1 MSPPDNEPPALPKP
15 SAVPKVAAGSSP
27 QPGGGKPATKP
38 PPAPSA
44 ATKPPP
50 PVPPIP
56 AGAARASSPG
66 IPRPATLPSLK
77 KPPLPSSAPVAAATH
92 PASVPPPAMPKKPSI
107 PAPPPV
113 IQIEEEPLDAD
124 LAMLARSQI
133 EIDTG
138 ARRSRIST
146 PDGDLPRRRLS
157 SNPDEPQPTSRRSYE
172 DLLPA
177 SRRGEQ
183 DPDIPPPTHVDAD
196 RAPGS
201 KDPYIG
207 TTFDHRYKIEKLL
220 GEGGMGFVYLA
231 RHKVI
236 DKKVAVKVLRSDM
249 ARDRE
254 ILERFLQEARA
265 ASSIGNPHIID
276 ISDFG
281 DLPDGSTYFVM
292 EFLDG
297 RSLIQLNEDKAKR
310 LDFELIA
317 KVAIQMANG
326 LAAAHERGIIHRDL
340 KPENIFII
348 QRGIDKEFVKI
359 LDFGIAKVATSGDN
373 KLTRAGAVF
382 GTPHYMSPEQ
392 AAGAPLD
399 HRTDIY
405 SLGIM
410 LYEMVSNQLPFVA
423 DNFMGIL
430 SQHMYQPPTPLA
442 KLGLE
447 PPCPVDLEA
456 IIFKCLSKA
465 PEERYPDMV
474 ALAADLQRF
483 QQGHVPDAV
492 AEMASRP
499 DGLTAS
505 VPDGVADKP
514 KKSTWLRFIAV
525 GAVVMGATLGTVLI
539 LLSGPGPKTDPG
551 AVTSQVA
558 TAPPAPTVASVAKKI
573 VLVDV
578 DPRDAN
584 ASTTYAGKQ
593 LTFPANFEVEPG
605 KPVTL
610 EVKATGYNTQT
621 ITLDGSQEKQTLKL
635 IAIAGTTP
643 ATTDAGTARPPTTKG
658 GGVHVGPLPTTKKG
672 NNAASSGGD
681 IVDIYHGGSNKP

>member
-1 MSPPDNEPPALPKP
+1 MRPA
-15 SAVPKVAAGSSP
+15 AAP
-27 QPGGGKPATKP
+27 NL
-38 PPAPSA
+38 
-44 ATKPPP
+44 
-50 PVPPIP
+50 
-56 AGAARASSPG
+56 
-66 IPRPATLPSLK
+66 PRPATLPSLK
-77 KPPLPSSAPVAAATH
+77 KPSVTPPPPAAPHGGAVAATTNPPRPASVL
-92 PASVPPPAMPKKPSI
+92 PQKASVPPPAMPKSPSI

-113 IQIEEEPLDAD
+113 IQIEEETLDAD
-124 LAMLARSQI
+124 LAALARSQI
-133 EIDTG
+133 EIDTS
-138 ARRSRIST
+138 ARRSRSSS
-146 PDGDLPRRRLS
+146 PDGDGPRGRLS
-157 SNPDEPQPTSRRSYE
+157 SNPDDPQPTSRRSFE

-177 SRRGEQ
+177 SRRGEN
-183 DPDIPPPTHVDAD
+183 DPDIPPPAHVDAE
-196 RAPGS
+196 RPPGA

-297 RSLIQLNEDKAKR
+297 RSLIQLNEDKDKR
-310 LDFELIA
+310 LEPELIA
-317 KVAIQMANG
+317 KIAIQMANG

-410 LYEMVSNQLPFVA
+410 LYEMVSGQLPFVA

-430 SQHMYQPPTPLA
+430 SQHMYQAPAPLA
-442 KLGLE
+442 KYGLE
-447 PPCPVDLEA
+447 PPCPFDLEA

-465 PEERYPDMV
+465 PEDRYPDMM

-483 QQGHVPDAV
+483 QQGHVPEAV
-492 AEMASRP
+492 AEMTSRP
-499 DGLTAS
+499 DGLSTS
-505 VPDGVADKP
+505 VPEAIPEKP
-514 KKSTWLRFIAV
+514 KKPWIKFIAV

-539 LLSGPGPKTDPG
+539 LLSGPPPQKPDPG
-551 AVTSQVA
+551 AVTSQAAAAPPVPA
-558 TAPPAPTVASVAKKI
+558 TAKKV
-573 VLVDV
+573 VLVVV
-578 DPRDAN
+578 DPQDAN
-584 ASTTYAGKQ
+584 AQATYAGKE
-593 LTFPANFEVEPG
+593 LTFPTNFEIEPG
-605 KPVTL
+605 KPVSV
-610 EVKATGYNTQT
+610 EVKAKGYTSQT
-621 ITLDGSQEKQTLKL
+621 ITIDGSQEKQTVKL
-635 IAIAGTTP
+635 VALAGTTP
-643 ATTDAGTARPPTTKG
+643 AATDAATVRPPSTVKGPLGGGTA
-658 GGVHVGPLPTTKKG
+658 KKST
-672 NNAASSGGD
+672 NSSGGGD
-681 IVDIYHGGSNKP
+681 VIDPWDRENGGGTNKK

>member
-1 MSPPDNEPPALPKP
+1 MA
-15 SAVPKVAAGSSP
+15 VAATTNP
-27 QPGGGKPATKP
+27 
-38 PPAPSA
+38 
-44 ATKPPP
+44 
-50 PVPPIP
+50 
-56 AGAARASSPG
+56 
-66 IPRPATLPSLK
+66 PRPASVV
-77 KPPLPSSAPVAAATH
+77 PPKG
-92 PASVPPPAMPKKPSI
+92 SVPPPAMPKAPSI

-113 IQIEEEPLDAD
+113 IQIDEEEATLDPEIAAIAKSQAELDA
-124 LAMLARSQI
+124 
-133 EIDTG
+133 T
-138 ARRSRIST
+138 ARRSRVSS
-146 PDGDLPRRRLS
+146 PDGDAPRRRLS
-157 SNPDEPQPTSRRSYE
+157 SNPEDGPPISRRSYE

-297 RSLIQLNEDKAKR
+297 KSLIQLNEDKDKR
-310 LDFELIA
+310 LEPELIA
-317 KVAIQMANG
+317 KIAIQMANG
-326 LAAAHERGIIHRDL
+326 LAAAHDRGIIHRDL

-410 LYEMVSNQLPFVA
+410 LYEMVSGQLPFVA

-430 SQHMYQPPTPLA
+430 SQHMYQAPAPLA
-442 KLGLE
+442 KYNLE
-447 PPCPVDLEA
+447 PPCPQELEA

-465 PEERYPDMV
+465 PEDRYPDM
-474 ALAADLQRF
+474 ASLAADLQRF
-483 QQGHVPDAV
+483 QQGHLPEAV
-492 AEMASRP
+492 AEMATR
-499 DGLTAS
+499 DGLSAS
-505 VPDGVADKP
+505 VPEALPDKP
-514 KKSTWLRFIAV
+514 RRSPWLRFVAV

-539 LLSGPGPKTDPG
+539 LLNGPPPKAEPG
-551 AVTSQVA
+551 AVTTQAA
-558 TAPPAPTVASVAKKI
+558 TMAPPAPPTAVVAKKV
-573 VLVDV
+573 VLVVV
-578 DPRDAN
+578 DPQDAN
-584 ASTTYAGKQ
+584 AETSYAGKQ
-593 LTFPANFEVEPG
+593 LTFPTNFEVEPG
-605 KPVTL
+605 KPITVEVTA
-610 EVKATGYNTQT
+610 KGYNAQT
-621 ITLDGSQEKQTLKL
+621 ITIDGSLEKQTVKL
-635 IAIAGTTP
+635 VATAATTP
-643 ATTDAGTARPPTTKG
+643 ATTDAAAGRPPQTFNKGTNPHGAGTSKKTTPG
-658 GGVHVGPLPTTKKG
+658 GTGDVVDPW
-672 NNAASSGGD
+672 GG
-681 IVDIYHGGSNKP
+681 K

>member
-1 MSPPDNEPPALPKP
+1 MPA
-15 SAVPKVAAGSSP
+15 
-27 QPGGGKPATKP
+27 
-38 PPAPSA
+38 
-44 ATKPPP
+44 
-50 PVPPIP
+50 
-56 AGAARASSPG
+56 

-77 KPPLPSSAPVAAATH
+77 KPSLPPAAPAVAATN
-92 PASVPPPAMPKKPSI
+92 PASVPPPKPSVPPPGMPKSPSI

-113 IQIEEEPLDAD
+113 IQIEEEATLDPELVAIAKSQAELDA
-124 LAMLARSQI
+124 
-133 EIDTG
+133 G

-146 PDGDLPRRRLS
+146 PDGDGPRGRLS
-157 SNPDEPQPTSRRSYE
+157 SNPDEPQPTSRRSFE

-183 DPDIPPPTHVDAD
+183 DPDIPPPTHVDAE

-297 RSLIQLNEDKAKR
+297 KSLIQLNEDKAKR
-310 LDFELIA
+310 LEPELIA
-317 KVAIQMANG
+317 KIAIQMANG

-447 PPCPVDLEA
+447 PPCPPDLEA
-456 IIFKCLSKA
+456 IIFKCLSKV
-465 PEERYPDMV
+465 PEDRYPDMA

-483 QQGHVPDAV
+483 QQGHVPEAV

-499 DGLTAS
+499 DGLSAS

-514 KKSTWLRFIAV
+514 KKSPWIRFIAV

-539 LLSGPGPKTDPG
+539 LLSGPTQKPDPG
-551 AVTSQVA
+551 AVTSQAA
-558 TAPPAPTVASVAKKI
+558 TAPPAPTAAAAKKV

-584 ASTTYAGKQ
+584 ASTTYAGKL

-605 KPVTL
+605 KPVTF
-610 EVKATGYNTQT
+610 EVNAKGYNAQKIT
-621 ITLDGSQEKQTLKL
+621 IDGSQDKQTVKL
-635 IAIAGTTP
+635 VAIAGTTP

-658 GGVHVGPLPTTKKG
+658 GSHVGPLPSTKKG

-681 IVDIYHGGSNKP
+681 IVDIYHGGTSKP